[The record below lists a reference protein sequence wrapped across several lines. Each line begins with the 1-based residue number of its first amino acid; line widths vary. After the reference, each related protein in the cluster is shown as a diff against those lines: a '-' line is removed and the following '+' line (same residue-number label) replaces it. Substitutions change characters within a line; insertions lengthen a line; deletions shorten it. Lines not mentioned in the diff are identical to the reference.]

1 MLLWLE
7 IKTIYSIT
15 LRKIQEAITDM
26 IIAEGSRLLSL
37 RKGSKILKKSQW
49 WEAGLILHSFI
60 KNLKANQGNNPS
72 LVVLI
77 QVLCHTKSRTS
88 KDHVS
93 NKNKSSSQNKNTRI
107 TIETT
112 DNIRTSLQERL

>member
-7 IKTIYSIT
+7 IKTIYSTT
-15 LRKIQEAITDM
+15 LRKIEEAITDM
-26 IIAEGSRLLSL
+26 IIAEGSRLLYL
-37 RKGSKILKKSQW
+37 RRGSKILKKSQW

-60 KNLKANQGNNPS
+60 QNLKANQGINPS

-77 QVLCHTKSRTS
+77 QILRHTKSRTS

-93 NKNKSSSQNKNTRI
+93 TKNKSSSQNKNTII

-112 DNIRTSLQERL
+112 DTIRTSLQERQ

>member
-1 MLLWLE
+1 
-7 IKTIYSIT
+7 
-15 LRKIQEAITDM
+15 M
-26 IIAEGSRLLSL
+26 IIAEGSRLLSP
-37 RKGSKILKKSQW
+37 RQGSKILKKSQW

-60 KNLKANQGNNPS
+60 QNLKANQGTNPS

-93 NKNKSSSQNKNTRI
+93 TKNKSSSQNKSTRI

-112 DNIRTSLQERL
+112 DTIKTSLQECL